1 MMPEF
6 VGTISFVLQ
15 IVAKDED
22 EANGKL
28 QYVSG
33 LVAGYLS
40 RTEFNVELRPQ
51 YISELKIETTFIS
64 RPGGG

>member
-1 MMPEF
+1 MPEF

-22 EANGKL
+22 EANVKL
-28 QYVSG
+28 EYVSG
-33 LVAGYLS
+33 LVAGYLP
-40 RTEFNVELRPQ
+40 RTEFNVELRPE
-51 YISELKIETTFIS
+51 YTSELEIETTFIS

>member
-1 MMPEF
+1 MPDF
-6 VGTISFVLQ
+6 VGTISFGLE

-22 EANGKL
+22 EANVKL

-33 LVAGYLS
+33 LVAGYLT
-40 RTEFNVELRPQ
+40 RTEFNIELRPE
-51 YISELKIETTFIS
+51 YTSELKIETTFIS